1 MFIFAPT
8 KPVIM
13 RRPEVVDRIRKEARK
28 LEPHVETILY
38 GSEARGDA
46 RQDSDIDL
54 LMLVDSNKMT
64 YAEKDAI
71 IAPFYDIE
79 LDTGIIISAMI
90 MTRKEWESRPFL
102 TPFQDNINREGIRL

>member
-1 MFIFAPT
+1 M
-8 KPVIM
+8 K
-13 RRPEVVDRIRKEARK
+13 RPEIVEKIKKEARK
-28 LEPHVETILY
+28 MAPHVEAILY

-54 LMLVDSNKMT
+54 LMLVDTDKLT

-71 IAPFYDIE
+71 FAPFYEIE
-79 LDTGIIISAMI
+79 LDTGIVISTMII
-90 MTRKEWESRPFL
+90 TRKEWENRPFL

>member
-1 MFIFAPT
+1 M
-8 KPVIM
+8 K
-13 RRPEVVDRIRKEARK
+13 RPDVVDRIKKEVKK

-46 RQDSDIDL
+46 RRDSDIDL
-54 LMLVDSNKMT
+54 LMLVDSDKVT

-71 IAPFYDIE
+71 LTPLYDIE
-79 LDTGIIISAMI
+79 LDTGIIISTI
-90 MTRKEWESRPFL
+90 ILPRKEWENRPFL